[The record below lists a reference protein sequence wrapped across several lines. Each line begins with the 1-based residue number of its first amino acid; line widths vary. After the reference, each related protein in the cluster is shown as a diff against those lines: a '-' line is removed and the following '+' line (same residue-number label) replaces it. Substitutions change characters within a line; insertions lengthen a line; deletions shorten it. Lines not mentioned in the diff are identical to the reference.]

1 MTISDFII
9 ADFIISQPIKGVP
22 LILVGWGE
30 YKTYIPFVRP
40 TKVERVSDN
49 ESYAVFSGP
58 SKSAKLTVTTTGT
71 GVVRE
76 NITVTLEE
84 VTAS

>member
-1 MTISDFII
+1 MTI

-49 ESYAVFSGP
+49 ESYAIYKG
-58 SKSAKLTVTTTGT
+58 SKYGKLTVRTSGSGKVRTDP
-71 GVVRE
+71 VV
-76 NITVTLEE
+76 TFEE
-84 VTAS
+84 VSGA